1 MSKVVNTEEVVW
13 WDYRCTYWGSGGYAS
28 ISWASTALS
37 AEQFPML
44 AAENLPEQQC
54 LLQLEEQGRP
64 YPAGSSAGGVSR
76 PHLLS
81 SFHEISDYA
90 GWSGLLEEEKEGN
103 VPTSSPISGEHTG
116 GMAGEGPHLV
126 NTSRHVLRH
135 NKVGLEKPGETIQSS
150 FIEEQNG
157 LSCPLNSMS
166 YTSLDGYSWRPQFF
180 MCPVRG
186 AVVQISTFLHCTL
199 WPAWLCVTLEKLLN
213 VEEISEPIR
222 CESQSLLGNLP
233 GHHRP
238 AGQGRTRP
246 ALPAEPSSLAGRTE
260 KHIKAPSRH

>member
-1 MSKVVNTEEVVW
+1 
-13 WDYRCTYWGSGGYAS
+13 
-28 ISWASTALS
+28 
-37 AEQFPML
+37 ML

-103 VPTSSPISGEHTG
+103 VLTSSPISGEHTG

-135 NKVGLEKPGETIQSS
+135 NKVGLEKRVWRDHSGLIHRGAKWFVMSTEQRELHFPGRILLEAPVLYVPRERSSGANFHLSRLHPMACLALCYPGEV
-150 FIEEQNG
+150 IE
-157 LSCPLNSMS
+157 CRR
-166 YTSLDGYSWRPQFF
+166 DF
-180 MCPVRG
+180 
-186 AVVQISTFLHCTL
+186 
-199 WPAWLCVTLEKLLN
+199 
-213 VEEISEPIR
+213 
-222 CESQSLLGNLP
+222 
-233 GHHRP
+233 
-238 AGQGRTRP
+238 
-246 ALPAEPSSLAGRTE
+246 
-260 KHIKAPSRH
+260 

>member
-1 MSKVVNTEEVVW
+1 MNTEEVVW

-37 AEQFPML
+37 AEQFPIL
-44 AAENLPEQQC
+44 AAENLPEQRC
-54 LLQLEEQGRP
+54 LLRLEEQGRP
-64 YPAGSSAGGVSR
+64 YPAGSSAGGFSR
-76 PHLLS
+76 PHRLS
-81 SFHEISDYA
+81 SFCEISDHA

-103 VPTSSPISGEHTG
+103 VPTSLPISGEHTG

-126 NTSRHVLRH
+126 NRSRHTPYVTTRWAWRS
-135 NKVGLEKPGETIQSS
+135 GSGETIQGS

-157 LSCPLNSMS
+157 LSCPLNSVS
-166 YTSLDGYSWRPQFF
+166 YTSLDGCSWRPQFF

-199 WPAWLCVTLEKLLN
+199 WPAWLCVTLEKLSN

-233 GHHRP
+233 GQHRP

-246 ALPAEPSSLAGRTE
+246 SLPAEPSSLAGRTE